1 MRYNAQQ
8 PLKITASKGKE
19 PVPDSTSGL
28 AGGAPKSGL
37 LSNTRKRIIQRDKGP
52 VLTRQKTYC
61 KPVLE
66 GRSWGKRTQVIL
78 LCPYLAPL
86 RALQRISQSGWSL
99 VQDFLRS
106 QASRGLASPTSF
118 SLFGFGGNLLVSC
131 SFIRTSSRET
141 LMQAIIFMPGQ
152 DRWF

>member
-1 MRYNAQQ
+1 MCGLDQVMRYNAQQ

-66 GRSWGKRTQVIL
+66 GRSWGKRTQDSSACRLEVL
-78 LCPYLAPL
+78 
-86 RALQRISQSGWSL
+86 G
-99 VQDFLRS
+99 
-106 QASRGLASPTSF
+106 
-118 SLFGFGGNLLVSC
+118 LVS
-131 SFIRTSSRET
+131 SLSWVSHLALPVFGSTQSPSAHLSVRMESSSRLSEKSGIT
-141 LMQAIIFMPGQ
+141 WSGISYLF
-152 DRWF
+152 